1 MRLTLI
7 VAGPVAAL
15 ALAGSSLAP
24 LAATAAGSSAGSAA
38 TPRCHIGQLS
48 VHHGRVDGAAGTI
61 GTAIVFRNVSS
72 RTCELTGYPG
82 GLRLNRHRHAMQTT
96 VVRGGS
102 TIYTDPGPNR
112 VVLRPGHR
120 ASFGLAWSDVSTG
133 NTACK
138 TSTFLEVTPPNAFHH
153 RTIRLTID
161 ACDHG
166 ALNATAVQKGSS
178 PAH

>member
-15 ALAGSSLAP
+15 ALAGSALVP
-24 LAATAAGSSAGSAA
+24 VVATAASARPAGA
-38 TPRCHIGQLS
+38 TPRCHLGQLH
-48 VHHGRVDGAAGTI
+48 VHHGRVGAAAGTV
-61 GTAIVFRNVSS
+61 GTAIVFHNIGR

-82 GLRLNRHRHAMQTT
+82 ALRLNRHRHGMQTT

-102 TIYTDPGPNR
+102 TIYNDPGPKR
-112 VVLRPGHR
+112 IVLRPGHR
-120 ASFGLAWSDVSTG
+120 ASFGLAWSDVTTG
-133 NTACK
+133 NSACR

-153 RTIRLTID
+153 RTIRLQID
-161 ACDHG
+161 ACNHG
-166 ALNATAVQKGSS
+166 TLDATAVQKGRS